1 MDKTWQLQEA
11 KNRFSEVVNRAL
23 AEGPQ
28 LVTRRGEK
36 TVVVLA
42 FTEFES
48 LCKAQGKLSDFL
60 RESPLAGMD
69 VPGRENF
76 TPAKDDL
83 A

>member
-1 MDKTWQLQEA
+1 MDKTWQLQDA
-11 KNRFSEVVNRAL
+11 KNRFSELVNRSL

-42 FTEFES
+42 YTDYES
-48 LCKAQGKLSDFL
+48 LCKTQGRLSEFL

-69 VPGRENF
+69 LPHRDSALPSRED
-76 TPAKDDL
+76 KK
-83 A
+83 